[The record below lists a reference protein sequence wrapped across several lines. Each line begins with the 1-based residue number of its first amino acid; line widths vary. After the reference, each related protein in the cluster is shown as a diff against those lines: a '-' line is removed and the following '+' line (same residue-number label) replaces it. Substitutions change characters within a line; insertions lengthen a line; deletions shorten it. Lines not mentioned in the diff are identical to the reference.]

1 MSIHNI
7 LLCIDKKIGISI
19 SLLQSLSHVWLFA
32 TPWTAAQ
39 QASLSFTN
47 SQNLF
52 KLKSIELMM
61 PSNRLILCHPPSPPA
76 LNLSPNQGLF
86 QWVSYSHQVA
96 KVLELRGGG
105 GWSPGEEN
113 ANERDI
119 IDMGLIPGLGRF
131 PGGGHSN
138 PLQYSCLKIP
148 WTEKPGGLQSMAS
161 QRVGHNL
168 ATKQQYTILYY
179 TIKV

>member
-61 PSNRLILCHPPSPPA
+61 PSNHLILCHPPSPPA

-96 KVLELRGGG
+96 KVLELWGGG
-105 GWSPGEEN
+105 V
-113 ANERDI
+113 
-119 IDMGLIPGLGRF
+119 
-131 PGGGHSN
+131 
-138 PLQYSCLKIP
+138 IP
-148 WTEKPGGLQSMAS
+148 WRRKCQWKRYNRYGFDPW
-161 QRVGHNL
+161 VGKISWRRAQQPTPVFLPENPMDREAWW
-168 ATKQQYTILYY
+168 ATVHGIPKSRT
-179 TIKV
+179 